1 MNRALGFARLVGLF
15 VALASCAKRES
26 TSDLKVSFTA
36 SETFVIDAN
45 ATSCSAVHDYLVAV
59 ASCNKSG
66 ASCTSAPVLSTGGVS
81 GPYANIG
88 NMKMEWGR
96 SETLVVIYVKFTL
109 RSSSLSGGKYEYTL
123 SDKPLW
129 VMWRRGASWD
139 PPSNPRLPN
148 EGDTSSNGVTNSTLS
163 MCEMQIPSIGVAN
176 RNLSASFSGSALVY
190 GYYRDQE
197 SRQIPIFATSEGFLT
212 KWLGSPP

>member
-1 MNRALGFARLVGLF
+1 MSRGLRLAQLIGLF
-15 VALASCAKRES
+15 VALASCAKRENIS
-26 TSDLKVSFTA
+26 ELKVSFTA

-45 ATSCSAVHDYLVAV
+45 ATSCEAVHDYLVAV
-59 ASCNKSG
+59 EACSRTGSN
-66 ASCTSAPVLSTGGVS
+66 CTSSPVLSTGGVS

-88 NMKMEWGR
+88 NLKLQWGR
-96 SETLVVIYVKFTL
+96 PETLVVIYIKFTL
-109 RSSSLSGGKYEYTL
+109 RSPSLSGGKYEYTL

-129 VMWRRGASWD
+129 VLWRRGPSWD

-148 EGDTSSNGVTNSTLS
+148 AGDTTSNGVSDPTLS
-163 MCEMQIPSIGVAN
+163 MCEMQIPGIGVAN
-176 RNLSASFSGSALVY
+176 RNLSTSFSGSALVY

-197 SRQIPIFATSEGFLT
+197 SRQIPIFSTSEGFIT